1 MGCLNIGED
10 KKFKFVKFGLSHKVK
25 DCGLKCGYCEGMV
38 HLWEVLIQVTKN
50 IWTTII
56 LDIKFFE
63 IFMNDDK
70 TTLN

>member
-1 MGCLNIGED
+1 
-10 KKFKFVKFGLSHKVK
+10 LSHKVK